1 MMSNNYPEGYGFFYI
16 QLVRKADMKEVYSS
30 PLYGIDNSDAMDRDK
45 ISARLN
51 YYFDRI
57 NSGIKQQLESPKL
70 TPEQKASL
78 KLINKADYYALL
90 RIPGVGPTSAK
101 TLVAAR
107 KHNILGF
114 DEIKKIVY
122 KLLKIH

>member
-30 PLYGIDNSDAMDRDK
+30 PLYGIDNSDAMDCDK

-57 NSGIKQQLESPKL
+57 NSGIKQQLGSTTLHLE
-70 TPEQKASL
+70 
-78 KLINKADYYALL
+78 NK
-90 RIPGVGPTSAK
+90 PS
-101 TLVAAR
+101 
-107 KHNILGF
+107 
-114 DEIKKIVY
+114 
-122 KLLKIH
+122 

>member
-78 KLINKADYYALL
+78 KLIDKADYYIRMATCVP
-90 RIPGVGPTSAK
+90 PGYCFQPVLWTVEASSF
-101 TLVAAR
+101 L
-107 KHNILGF
+107 
-114 DEIKKIVY
+114 
-122 KLLKIH
+122 